1 MDHVAEHQT
10 ITVTTTVGTWI
21 LKRPT
26 LRTHFEVAR
35 RVAQRLGVPLDQVDP
50 VTLAAARALAFI
62 EACTVA
68 APPGWDWESQPDDR
82 ILMDVYNQWNAGLEQ
97 FKSDVPGQAG

>member
-10 ITVTTTVGTWI
+10 ITVTTDVGTWV

-26 LRTHFEVAR
+26 LKTHFEVAR
-35 RVAQRLGVPLDQVDP
+35 RIAQRLQAPLDQVDGA
-50 VTLAAARALAFI
+50 VYLAARALAFI

-68 APPGWDWESQPDDR
+68 APPGWNWEEQPDDR
-82 ILMDVYNQWNAGLEQ
+82 ILMQVYDRWMEQ
-97 FKSDVPGQAG
+97 LDAFKSDVPGQAG